1 MHASPVVQTH
11 SSPSLSLGHSIRRPL
26 PSRPI
31 RFYLQPSTTKI
42 RKKIA
47 DNTPQRPERTPSRS
61 PGAMQL
67 SGCLL
72 LSTLH
77 PPIHPVAISMQF
89 GSRESRLEK
98 RTKRFDG
105 MIERLTLDSATLTCV
120 DNVRL
125 RAVLRGVGEAG
136 RVPDVR
142 SSFQILYEDMAPIRM
157 AADLIFPRL
166 ESTCDEAA
174 SQSQELPKS
183 TSLAVSMDEL
193 DAARR
198 LFDAIDA
205 DGGGSIS
212 KEELEESGLL
222 SIIND
227 GERETGDLTI
237 DGFME
242 EADTDG
248 DGDVSFVE
256 FATYAASCEQ
266 LEGTDLIDVLAA
278 VCKAAEPARTTTL
291 TLSPNPNP
299 NPKPNPGSDP
309 SPGLLA
315 LTRRRCHPRP
325 EGVRRRS
332 RPARSSTRCSR
343 RSTSG
348 TASSASTSISLRRR
362 ASDACCSAASPA
374 PKCLRCVARRP
385 EGCGLRCV
393 G

>member
-1 MHASPVVQTH
+1 
-11 SSPSLSLGHSIRRPL
+11 
-26 PSRPI
+26 
-31 RFYLQPSTTKI
+31 
-42 RKKIA
+42 
-47 DNTPQRPERTPSRS
+47 
-61 PGAMQL
+61 MQL
-67 SGCLL
+67 SSCLL

-89 GSRESRLEK
+89 GRSRESRLEK

-120 DNVRL
+120 DNVRM

-142 SSFQILYEDMAPIRM
+142 GSFQILYEDMAPIRM

-266 LEGTDLIDVLAA
+266 LDGADLVSVLAA
-278 VCKAAEPARTTTL
+278 VGKAGQAGGGSPSAKGKESPSMKFDRMLATVDTWQERLGIDLDLLEDARL
-291 TLSPNPNP
+291 
-299 NPKPNPGSDP
+299 GRV
-309 SPGLLA
+309 LLGCFA
-315 LTRRRCHPRP
+315 GAKVP
-325 EGVRRRS
+325 E
-332 RPARSSTRCSR
+332 
-343 RSTSG
+343 
-348 TASSASTSISLRRR
+348 
-362 ASDACCSAASPA
+362 
-374 PKCLRCVARRP
+374 
-385 EGCGLRCV
+385 V
-393 G
+393 GP

>member
-1 MHASPVVQTH
+1 
-11 SSPSLSLGHSIRRPL
+11 
-26 PSRPI
+26 
-31 RFYLQPSTTKI
+31 
-42 RKKIA
+42 
-47 DNTPQRPERTPSRS
+47 
-61 PGAMQL
+61 MQL

-278 VCKAAEPARTTTL
+278 VCKATVPPEAGGGTKKESPSEKFDKMLATVDIWYGQLGVDVDLLEEARLGRVLLGCFAGAKVPEVVEALRICYTDFKPLRVAGDLIFKVIGEVVERRAKART
-291 TLSPNPNP
+291 
-299 NPKPNPGSDP
+299 SDP
-309 SPGLLA
+309 VIP
-315 LTRRRCHPRP
+315 
-325 EGVRRRS
+325 
-332 RPARSSTRCSR
+332 
-343 RSTSG
+343 
-348 TASSASTSISLRRR
+348 
-362 ASDACCSAASPA
+362 DAEAA
-374 PKCLRCVARRP
+374 
-385 EGCGLRCV
+385 
-393 G
+393 